1 MDSFS
6 ESPLS
11 EKQKAQR
18 EIRESCGYSGSF
30 TGRFSSKLP
39 WKETPTF
46 RHEAEKNSPKH
57 IEDDFSDFGHVTIC
71 FLSFDLVSHSVLGI
85 KNNVQ

>member
-1 MDSFS
+1 MGFFLVANHGVDETLIAQAHNYMDSFS

-30 TGRFSSKLP
+30 STGRFSSKLP

-57 IEDDFSDFGHVTIC
+57 IVAISNEYS
-71 FLSFDLVSHSVLGI
+71 
-85 KNNVQ
+85 